1 MSGYMDGL
9 GGGNYAPA
17 DFGDAE
23 DDRPSTAI
31 FDFGI
36 TNSASI
42 FTSAVNNMASR
53 HIHEIRE
60 RFPPAPQGAGHSRR
74 RLRDFL
80 LNRMNDILE
89 FAAKPIAKHPT
100 LGPAEVLIRKFSR
113 GNFQVN
119 HHSLKDIALDGSGVD
134 VISEINAKLS
144 RYPMTLT
151 GYQEATGFLIDTFR
165 EAGEEILRNDSLLQ
179 SRLDTFD
186 KVQARISGLAE
197 LQVNEGL
204 EPLMEA
210 TKAYLEKIFQG
221 CEIESCYTAMI
232 AAYRKFLLLRDIL
245 LSRRIIETT
254 MSEPLCCI
262 CFSDTIQY
270 VLNPCG
276 HSFCAGCVK
285 RQISQCYICRQNVK
299 DRVKIYIG

>member
-1 MSGYMDGL
+1 MSSGYMDGL
-9 GGGNYAPA
+9 GTNYGPA

-23 DDRPSTAI
+23 DERPSAAL

-36 TNSASI
+36 TNSSTI
-42 FTSAVNNMASR
+42 FTTAVNNMTNR
-53 HIHEIRE
+53 HVHEIRE
-60 RFPPAPQGAGHSRR
+60 RLPGPPQGAQTSRR
-74 RLRDFL
+74 RLRDFI

-89 FAAKPIAKHPT
+89 FASKPLAKHPT
-100 LGPAEVLIRKFSR
+100 LGPAEILIRKFSR
-113 GNFQVN
+113 GNFQVT

-134 VISEINAKLS
+134 ILEIMNAQLA
-144 RYPMTLT
+144 RYPMTLQ
-151 GYQEATGFLIDTFR
+151 GFQEATSFLLESFR
-165 EAGEEILRNDSLLQ
+165 ESGEEIVRQDALLQ

-186 KVQARISGLAE
+186 KVQARVSALAE
-197 LQVNEGL
+197 LQVNEEL
-204 EPLMEA
+204 NQLIEA
-210 TKAYLEKIFQG
+210 THIYLEKIFRRN
-221 CEIESCYTAMI
+221 EIEECYTAMI

-245 LSRRIIETT
+245 VSRRIVETT
-254 MSEPLCCI
+254 ISEPLCSI

-276 HSFCAGCVK
+276 HSFCTGCVK